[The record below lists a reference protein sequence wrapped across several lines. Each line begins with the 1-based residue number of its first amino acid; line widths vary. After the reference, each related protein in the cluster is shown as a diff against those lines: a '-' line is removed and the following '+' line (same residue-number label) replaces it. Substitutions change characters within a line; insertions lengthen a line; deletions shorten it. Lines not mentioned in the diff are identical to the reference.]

1 MGAAGSLASK
11 PLKMSGFSGRFV
23 EREGVACLENA
34 QLSGFGVPS
43 LKHLPSLA
51 PFPFE
56 RVAERLLAGLK
67 TAENGAGFLGALLK
81 RKELH
86 ILKPLNL
93 SGFGFLPLKT
103 TSV

>member
-1 MGAAGSLASK
+1 
-11 PLKMSGFSGRFV
+11 MSGFLAVFI
-23 EREGVACLENA
+23 EREGVAYLETA
-34 QLSGFGVPS
+34 QLSGFRFPS
-43 LKHLPSLA
+43 MKHFPSLA

-67 TAENGAGFLGALLK
+67 TAENGAGFFGALLK

-93 SGFGFLPLKT
+93 NGFGFLPLKT